1 MKKATRITVFL
12 IAIAF
17 ISSIGD
23 TRAQVVKKPK
33 FGFTIAPNVGWM
45 KPDARDY
52 ESDGALFGFS
62 WGFVSEF
69 PMAENYY
76 FTTGFNIDLNNG
88 KLKYPEK
95 TGDATGIMY
104 RKYNLKYLEIPLILK
119 LRAPILSGPV
129 FYAQIGLGAGMRI
142 DAKAQGRFVPAGGN
156 VILFEKDKI
165 TEEVNLLKASLL
177 IGLGIEYPVG
187 SYSKITAGF
196 MFNNGFTNV
205 LKGNNLANP
214 SIEHNAASN
223 FIEMKLGF
231 LF

>member
-1 MKKATRITVFL
+1 MKTATKIFVIL
-12 IAIAF
+12 LAISLV
-17 ISSIGD
+17 ISSSD
-23 TRAQVVKKPK
+23 VFSQVLKKPK
-33 FGFTIAPNVGWM
+33 FGFSIAPNVGWM
-45 KPDARDY
+45 KPDAKDY

-62 WGFVSEF
+62 WGFISEF

-95 TGDATGIMY
+95 VADATGTMY
-104 RKYNLKYLEIPLILK
+104 RRYNLKYLEIPLIMK
-119 LRAPILSGPV
+119 LRAPIASGPV
-129 FYAQIGLGAGMRI
+129 FYAQLGFGAGMRI
-142 DAKAQGRFVPAGGN
+142 DAKSEGRFVSSTGQTT
-156 VILFEKDKI
+156 VFDKEKF

-187 SYSKITAGF
+187 ASSKAIAGF

-205 LKGNNLANP
+205 LKGTNLANP
-214 SIEHNAASN
+214 SVEHNAASN